1 MQAQDQ
7 PGLHTKICL
16 RKKENQ
22 DRPVFTLAQ
31 LLQSG
36 MAVCHWAWSLPSH
49 HPQSFQQLFTIL
61 SPVAPCCKPPGGG
74 GGALWSQQQSWG
86 LWPDSADS
94 LCIPS

>member
-36 MAVCHWAWSLPSH
+36 MAVCHWALVPALTSPTVLPTALYHPESCCTLLQASWWGRGGTVVTAAELGSL
-49 HPQSFQQLFTIL
+49 
-61 SPVAPCCKPPGGG
+61 A
-74 GGALWSQQQSWG
+74 
-86 LWPDSADS
+86 
-94 LCIPS
+94 